1 MISRRPAVWHHRS
14 IASEPVICEVVI
26 TAAGADWL
34 ADFTRALVTDRLA
47 ACGHTIE
54 AIRSLYRWDGEIQD
68 DREARV
74 NLHTR
79 LDLVDAIVERANRDH
94 PYDVPC
100 VIALPVLAGN
110 PDYIAWVLAETVNA

>member
-1 MISRRPAVWHHRS
+1 
-14 IASEPVICEVVI
+14 VI
-26 TAAGADWL
+26 TAGSADWL
-34 ADFTRALVTDRLA
+34 AGFTRALVADRLA

-54 AIRSLYRWDGEIQD
+54 AIRSIYRWDGGIHD
-68 DREARV
+68 DGEARV

-100 VIALPVLAGN
+100 VIALPVVGGN
-110 PDYIAWVLAETVNA
+110 PDYIAWVLAETTDGTTA

>member
-1 MISRRPAVWHHRS
+1 MAAMTDP
-14 IASEPVICEVVI
+14 PICEVVI
-26 TAAGADWL
+26 TAGGAEWL
-34 ADFTRALVTDRLA
+34 ADFTRALVADRLA

-54 AIRSLYRWDGEIQD
+54 TIRSIYRWDGAIQD

-79 LDLVDAIVERANRDH
+79 VALVDRIVERANRDH

-100 VIALPVLAGN
+100 VIAVPVVAAN
-110 PDYIAWVLAETVNA
+110 PDYVAWVLAETAVP

>member
-1 MISRRPAVWHHRS
+1 
-14 IASEPVICEVVI
+14 VI
-26 TAAGADWL
+26 TAGSADWL
-34 ADFTRALVTDRLA
+34 AGFTRALVADRLA

-54 AIRSLYRWDGEIQD
+54 VIRSIYRWDGEIQD

-79 LDLVDAIVERANRDH
+79 PDLVDVIVERANRDH

-100 VIALPVLAGN
+100 VIALPVVGGN
-110 PDYIAWVLAETVNA
+110 PDYVAWVLAETTEGITA